1 MTMTTTAA
9 APEDGGRQ
17 NLGRIVIKL
26 SGRVFDP
33 DNTRTLK
40 DYASFL
46 ARISRICQPVV
57 VAGGGTIARHYIS
70 DARSFGADESTLD
83 ELGIEISRL
92 NAKLLICALRHR
104 AYSHP
109 PTTLQEVRHA
119 VDGGLIVVA
128 GGLHPG
134 HSTNGTAALI
144 AEKVGAEIFLNATDV
159 DGVYD
164 MDPNRFKQ
172 AKMFKRIELKSLKSM
187 LVHED
192 SVAGGYDLMD
202 VVALKIIERSRIKT
216 RIMKADVKTLEG
228 VIKGIGTAAT
238 VATTV
243 TAASASASASASAAA
258 AGTEII
264 LPPAK
269 D

>member
-1 MTMTTTAA
+1 MKK
-9 APEDGGRQ
+9 
-17 NLGRIVIKL
+17 RIVIKL
-26 SGRVFDP
+26 SGRVFGM
-33 DNTRTLK
+33 DNVKILK

-46 ARISRICQPVV
+46 VKISKICQPVI
-57 VAGGGTIARHYIS
+57 VAGGGKIARHYITH
-70 DARSFGADESTLD
+70 ARSSGADESTLD

-92 NAKLLICALRHR
+92 NAKLLIYALKQK

-119 VDGGLIVVA
+119 VDSGLIVVT

-134 HSTNGTAALI
+134 QSTNGTAALI
-144 AEKVGAEIFLNATDV
+144 AEKIKATEFLNATDV

-164 MDPNRFKQ
+164 KDPNKYKNAKKFK
-172 AKMFKRIELKSLKSM
+172 KMELKDLRKM

-202 VVALKIIERSRIKT
+202 IVALKIIERSKIKT
-216 RIMKADVKTLEG
+216 RILKSDLKTLEK
-228 VIKGIGTAAT
+228 VIKG
-238 VATTV
+238 
-243 TAASASASASASAAA
+243 SS

-264 LPPAK
+264 LPLK
-269 D
+269 K